1 MNRGSDA
8 ILADRQVEERME
20 GDAVDSINGRRK
32 AMVSRVS
39 LQEEAGKRERMTIQ
53 LDGIERFAGLPQ

>member
-1 MNRGSDA
+1 
-8 ILADRQVEERME
+8 ME

>member
-1 MNRGSDA
+1 MNRGRDEA
-8 ILADRQVEERME
+8 ILADRQRME